1 MRREDGG
8 IIVGNKGAPKIMEV
22 IGEDGQK
29 VADYIDRP
37 ERKRPYH
44 ILQERYTNAI

>member
-1 MRREDGG
+1 MKP
-8 IIVGNKGAPKIMEV
+8 IIHVGHEKKVVMEV
-22 IGEDGQK
+22 IGANGQK
-29 VADYIDRP
+29 IADYVDRP